1 MPEKKQVK
9 FQILSSNK
17 YLLIE
22 HRKNSFY
29 TFKFVTVGQNIF
41 QKKKKKKGKKKKRK
55 RKNRKRKAK
64 QLKFVFSFSVDL

>member
-1 MPEKKQVK
+1 MPEKKRVK

-29 TFKFVTVGQNIF
+29 TLKFVTVGQNLF
-41 QKKKKKKGKKKKRK
+41 QKKKKEKEKTEKE
-55 RKNRKRKAK
+55 K
-64 QLKFVFSFSVDL
+64 QSNSNLFFRSLLICN

>member
-1 MPEKKQVK
+1 MPEKKRVK

-29 TFKFVTVGQNIF
+29 TLKFVTVGQNIF
-41 QKKKKKKGKKKKRK
+41 QKKKKKEKKKKK
-55 RKNRKRKAK
+55 KKKQKKKSKAT
-64 QLKFVFSFSVDL
+64 QICFFVLY